1 MKRLLALV
9 MVLALT
15 VSMVSAGLLSLG
27 LGGYA
32 LNDSYTGGSGSGG
45 DLSDFGAYRIGA
57 EVRAGV
63 LFAEASV
70 SALYNNQA
78 SAEAIFEGLATI
90 GLDINIFN
98 ILHFGLGVGPYFGI
112 GETSQGLA
120 LFYGDV
126 GDLSPAS
133 NLQEILDGSTLYF
146 RAHGDFQLGRLSVGV
161 TYQVPTNGYVLG
173 GNPLAILPVWE
184 SARYG
189 ATAMFWL
196 F

>member
-27 LGGYA
+27 VGGYA

-45 DLSDFGAYRIGA
+45 DLSDFDAYRIGA

-70 SALYNNQA
+70 SALYNDQV

-90 GLDINIFN
+90 GFDFNIFN
-98 ILHFGLGVGPYFGI
+98 ILHFGLGIGPYFGMSVMSEGI
-112 GETSQGLA
+112 A
-120 LFYGDV
+120 LLYGDV
-126 GDLSPAS
+126 GDLSPAA
-133 NLQEILDGSTLYF
+133 NIQDIVDGSTVYF
-146 RAHGDFQLGRLSVGV
+146 RAHGDLQLGKLSVGV

-184 SARYG
+184 NARYG